1 MIDHPIEGALIPLLL
16 SLKVAFWAT
25 MLAGLSG
32 IATGFIFSRRV
43 FFLREFLDAVFTLPM
58 VLPPT
63 VIGYY
68 LLVLIGRQG
77 FLGGWLDEN
86 LGINLVFT
94 WQGAVIAASVVSFPL
109 VYKSARSAFEG
120 VNIQYRQAAEILGKS
135 EWAIFFSVS
144 LPLAWRGILAGC
156 LMAFARALGEFGAT
170 LMVAGSLPGRTQTVS
185 VAIYEAV
192 EMGKDNLA
200 NFLVLLTSVVCLVI
214 LIGSGQVLKSKYE
227 SGRN

>member
-1 MIDHPIEGALIPLLL
+1 MIEQNLAGALIPLLL
-16 SLKVAFWAT
+16 SVKVAFWAT
-25 MLAGLSG
+25 LVAGFFGVLIG
-32 IATGFIFSRRV
+32 YLFSRYS
-43 FFLREFLDAVFTLPM
+43 FFLREFLDSVFTLPM

-68 LLVLIGRQG
+68 LLVVIGRNG
-77 FLGGWLDEN
+77 FLGEWLDKVW
-86 LGINLVFT
+86 GINLVFT
-94 WQGAVIAASVVSFPL
+94 WQGAVLAASVVSFPL
-109 VYKSARSAFEG
+109 VYKSSRSAFEAL
-120 VNIQYRQAAEILGKS
+120 NIQYRQAAQVLGKS
-135 EWAIFFSVS
+135 EWSIFASVS

-192 EMGKDNLA
+192 EMGRDNLA
-200 NFLVLLTSVVCLVI
+200 NFLVILTSIVCLAI
-214 LIGSGQVLKSKYE
+214 LVGSGHVLKSKYE

>member
-1 MIDHPIEGALIPLLL
+1 MIENNLGYALVPLLL
-16 SLKVAFWAT
+16 SIKVAFWASV
-25 MLAGLSG
+25 LAGILG
-32 IATGFIFSRRV
+32 ISLGYLFSRRA
-43 FFLREFLDAVFTLPM
+43 FMLREFFDAVFTLPM

-77 FLGGWLDEN
+77 YLGEWLDRV
-86 LGINLVFT
+86 LGIHLVFT
-94 WQGAVIAASVVSFPL
+94 WQGAVVAATVVAFPL
-109 VYKSARSAFEG
+109 VYKSARAAFEA
-120 VNIQYRQAAEILGKS
+120 VNVQYSQAAQVLGKS
-135 EWAIFFSVS
+135 EWAIFVTVS

-192 EMGKDNLA
+192 EMGRDNLA
-200 NFLVLLTSVVCLVI
+200 NFLVLLTSLVCLVI
-214 LIGSGQVLKSKYE
+214 LIGSGQILKSKYE
-227 SGRN
+227 AGRN